1 MAAIQDET
9 LVQNALQMALSR
21 RHPAPGLL
29 HHSDRGS
36 HYTSTGYQYT
46 LAQAGMVVSMSR
58 IGNCYDNAAME
69 SGCEYAQ
76 MGMCLSDVLSD
87 TGYG

>member
-1 MAAIQDET
+1 MATVQDET
-9 LVQNALQMALSR
+9 LVQNAFQMALAA

-36 HYTSTGYQYT
+36 QYTSAGYQCT

-58 IGNCYDNAAME
+58 TGNCYDNAAME
-69 SGCEYAQ
+69 SRCEYAQ

-87 TGYG
+87 TR